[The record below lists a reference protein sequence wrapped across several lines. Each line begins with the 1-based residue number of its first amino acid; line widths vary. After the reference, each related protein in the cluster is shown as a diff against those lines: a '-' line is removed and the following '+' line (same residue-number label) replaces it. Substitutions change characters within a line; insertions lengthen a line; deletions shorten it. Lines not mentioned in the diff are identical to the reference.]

1 MSRARWKIPKR
12 VDVLNITVIEFNH
25 KWEQI
30 QVLQVKSGLFLL
42 SLRYIA
48 WLDKKLN
55 LHEFEIFRVSS
66 RQGEI

>member
-1 MSRARWKIPKR
+1 MSRAGWKIPKR
-12 VDVLNITVIEFNH
+12 VDVLNIKVIEFNR

-30 QVLQVKSGLFLL
+30 QILQLKSGLFLL

-55 LHEFEIFRVSS
+55 FHEFNWNLKFFVFH
-66 RQGEI
+66 